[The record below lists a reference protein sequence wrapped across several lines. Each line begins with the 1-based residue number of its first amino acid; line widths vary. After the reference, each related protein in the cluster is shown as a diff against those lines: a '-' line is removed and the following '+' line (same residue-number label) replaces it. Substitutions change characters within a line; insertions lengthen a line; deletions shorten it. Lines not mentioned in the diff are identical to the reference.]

1 MSLWH
6 RHLWRETSRQFQ
18 RSSLTVDGPYQADGA
33 NGVVVLRELAFGV
46 TVVELRCKVCG
57 DVKAVRYVGDSG
69 NRGAQA

>member
-6 RHLWRETSRQFQ
+6 RHLWRETSRQFNQ
-18 RSSLTVDGPYQADGA
+18 SERVMARATGTAYLQLA
-33 NGVVVLRELAFGV
+33 RELEFGI
-46 TVVELRCKVCG
+46 TVVELRCEACG